1 VKKTSA
7 AAVTSLVAAVLALV
21 PVGVVLGIVALFR
34 IPSRDQRGKRLAVVA
49 LSVCAGWTLVAM
61 VAVIGAAA
69 YVGTRHGLITA
80 MRTGVCY
87 NEPDNATGQ
96 VDVVG
101 CAGQHDGQIVARP
114 QLDGGHGGYPG
125 DGATMRRSVVDCAR
139 AVAAAVPDPG
149 ALSPDVVFYAY
160 PPTRDDW
167 GHGIRDSL
175 CVLADATGQPWS
187 GDARSLSGYTS
198 AQLALLRPTSESVLL
213 HRKIAALPPEKWQA
227 GVALAEELV
236 TVDGTEAAFLDR
248 VTTGGMAVRDSAAAL
263 ASALRE
269 EIPAAQQLASAS
281 DAGTWSDAERG
292 FTSGWGPWPSY
303 QDLHHAIG
311 L

>member
-1 VKKTSA
+1 MKKTSA

-34 IPSRDQRGKRLAVVA
+34 IPRRDQRGKRLAVVA

-149 ALSPDVVFYAY
+149 RSPRTSSST
-160 PPTRDDW
+160 PTRRP
-167 GHGIRDSL
+167 GTTGAMAS
-175 CVLADATGQPWS
+175 ATASACWPTPPGSRGAATPAASPATPPRSWRCCGRRRS
-187 GDARSLSGYTS
+187 RCCCTARSPRCRRRSG
-198 AQLALLRPTSESVLL
+198 RP
-213 HRKIAALPPEKWQA
+213 
-227 GVALAEELV
+227 
-236 TVDGTEAAFLDR
+236 
-248 VTTGGMAVRDSAAAL
+248 
-263 ASALRE
+263 
-269 EIPAAQQLASAS
+269 
-281 DAGTWSDAERG
+281 
-292 FTSGWGPWPSY
+292 GWPWPRNWSRWT
-303 QDLHHAIG
+303 APRRPSWTG
-311 L
+311 